1 MGHGRR
7 NNGKRSLMITGLLTF
22 LFFFAIIGCVLY
34 GRKLIRTE
42 KVDAVFGN
50 PERAQGGI
58 HWVIVGSSFLLL
70 VWLYYSWDI
79 AKSFFPKSANEL
91 CQVGKV
97 NESLLSLK
105 YLFPIDERQLKSTS
119 VIETESEN
127 LNKITIEIE
136 KSGIENQDKSN
147 LLNFVSQTKNTIP
160 LLTNEQLLNND
171 TREQIKLINKK
182 IINLT
187 ENFKRSDYPNEST
200 EQELE
205 RIEAA
210 KEEGS
215 WKASSTSIENT
226 IEIPFIPKT
235 KRGLKFQAAA
245 TELNLIS
252 DEFFELKNHNEQY
265 TSALEKLKKEIKD
278 YRSNLSSSK
287 EISSSLAKDILKIAR
302 RIEYASIFPP
312 NTLDDMQASII
323 NFDNLQKKE
332 QGGLRWVDL
341 LLFPSGTIISSGP
354 SCSEQGSGRWLPKP
368 SDTLNKFTLMLN
380 PNVGY
385 KQIPLI
391 WYEMMDVSKIIGFLI
406 PDWFADILPGEYP
419 VHDEQGEVKPNFKSK
434 VLSFV
439 TGDFNLFK
447 IPIPTGHIWDSF
459 LRVFLG
465 LVAGIIVGVPLGLF
479 MGLNRFAKGF
489 FDPLIELYRPVPP
502 LAWAP
507 LVISVL
513 GIDNLGK
520 VFLLF
525 MVSLSIMIIS
535 ARAGASGTQLSK
547 IHAAHSLGA
556 SKWQILRHVIF
567 PNSLPEILTGIRVA
581 TGMCWGTL
589 VAAEFLAGTTGV
601 GFVENVAKKYFQ
613 YEVIWITIF
622 IMGMLGLI
630 FDITIRKIIDKTIP
644 WRGKG

>member
-1 MGHGRR
+1 
-7 NNGKRSLMITGLLTF
+7 MITGFLTF

-119 VIETESEN
+119 VIETETEN

-136 KSGIENQDKSN
+136 KSGVKNQDKSK

-160 LLTNEQLLNND
+160 LLTNEQLLSND
-171 TREQIKLINKK
+171 TREQIKLINEK
-182 IINLT
+182 IINLA
-187 ENFKRSDYPNEST
+187 ENFKRSDYPNESA

-205 RIEAA
+205 RIKAA

-245 TELNLIS
+245 TKLNLIS

-278 YRSNLSSSK
+278 YRDSLSASE

-312 NTLDDMQASII
+312 NTLKDMQASII
-323 NFDNLQKKE
+323 SFDNIQKKE
-332 QGGLRWVDL
+332 QGSLRWIDI

-368 SDTLNKFTLMLN
+368 SDTLNKFTLMIN

-391 WYEMMDVSKIIGFLI
+391 WYEMMDVSRIIGFFI

-419 VHDEQGEVKPNFKSK
+419 VHNERGEIKPNFKSK

>member
-1 MGHGRR
+1 
-7 NNGKRSLMITGLLTF
+7 MITGFLTF
-22 LFFFAIIGCVLY
+22 LFFFAIVGCVLY

-136 KSGIENQDKSN
+136 KSGIKNQDKSK
-147 LLNFVSQTKNTIP
+147 LLNFISQTKNTIP
-160 LLTNEQLLNND
+160 LLTNEQLLSND
-171 TREQIKLINKK
+171 TRQQIKLINEK
-182 IINLT
+182 IVNLT
-187 ENFKRSDYPNEST
+187 ENFKRSDYPSESA

-265 TSALEKLKKEIKD
+265 ASALEKLKKEIKD
-278 YRSNLSSSK
+278 YRNSLSDSE

-312 NTLDDMQASII
+312 NTLNDMQASII
-323 NFDNLQKKE
+323 NFDNVQKKE
-332 QGGLRWVDL
+332 QGSLRWVDL

-368 SDTLNKFTLMLN
+368 SDTLNKLTLMLN

-419 VHDEQGEVKPNFKSK
+419 VHNEQGEVKPNFKSK